1 MSEDR
6 TPVVCVDATSLAVL
20 QLSRE
25 GASRWVW
32 PGPSLPR
39 PTGKPRP
46 ASKAA
51 LDRSRRELE
60 AEAATE
66 FAEAGGESAGRG
78 AESLAWS
85 QAFVRRRLALVVSGA
100 LGALSGVA
108 APEPE
113 AATHALTRKKDAP
126 DHSDAE
132 GVRRFLAA
140 QTEQNALAERRCGRG
155 RSRRLVA
162 SAKAAL
168 PGGHCTWEAPA
179 SAATAYV
186 YKLHGATA
194 QPRRPLLRA
203 VVEDL
208 ASAAECR
215 HAVGA
220 CVLGVDRVRPHPNP
234 SWHWAIGQLGI
245 WATIWA
251 LDIGHWAYGQ
261 PCGHWALD
269 IGHWAWQASAVQTL
283 IGRGWPRLVPPEA
296 PFGAGK
302 ACSAPFWPMFG
313 GVWC

>member
-1 MSEDR
+1 MYRQTHTQTENARPRRMKSRSLAGSTTCSRRRAMSEDR

-32 PGPSLPR
+32 SDASLPR

-108 APEPE
+108 PEPE
-113 AATHALTRKKDAP
+113 AATNALTRKKDAP

-155 RSRRLVA
+155 RPRRLVA
-162 SAKAAL
+162 SAARPL
-168 PGGHCTWEAPA
+168 PGGHCCWEAPA

-194 QPRRPLLRA
+194 QPRHPLLRA
-203 VVEDL
+203 VVDDL

-220 CVLGVDRVRPHPNP
+220 CVLGVDPR
-234 SWHWAIGQLGI
+234 
-245 WATIWA
+245 
-251 LDIGHWAYGQ
+251 
-261 PCGHWALD
+261 
-269 IGHWAWQASAVQTL
+269 QT
-283 IGRGWPRLVPPEA
+283 
-296 PFGAGK
+296 
-302 ACSAPFWPMFG
+302 
-313 GVWC
+313 

>member
-1 MSEDR
+1 MAISAFLGPSPDGRAFLYLSIYLSTSLCGHLDRSDARSLAATTSFAPRAMSEDR

-32 PGPSLPR
+32 SDASLPR

-113 AATHALTRKKDAP
+113 AATNALTRKKDAP

-155 RSRRLVA
+155 RPRRLVA
-162 SAKAAL
+162 SAARPL
-168 PGGHCTWEAPA
+168 PGGHCCWEAPA

-203 VVEDL
+203 VVDDL

-220 CVLGVDRVRPHPNP
+220 CVLGVDPR
-234 SWHWAIGQLGI
+234 
-245 WATIWA
+245 
-251 LDIGHWAYGQ
+251 
-261 PCGHWALD
+261 
-269 IGHWAWQASAVQTL
+269 QT
-283 IGRGWPRLVPPEA
+283 
-296 PFGAGK
+296 
-302 ACSAPFWPMFG
+302 
-313 GVWC
+313 

>member
-6 TPVVCVDATSLAVL
+6 AAVLCIDDTSLAVL

-25 GASRWVW
+25 GVSSWAW
-32 PGPSLPR
+32 PNPSLPR
-39 PTGKPRP
+39 PTGRPRP

-60 AEAATE
+60 SEAAAE

-85 QAFVRRRLALVVSGA
+85 RAFVRRRVALVVSGA

-108 APEPE
+108 APEAG
-113 AATHALTRKKDAP
+113 AATNALTRKKDAP

-140 QTEQNALAERRCGRG
+140 QTEQNALAKRRCGRG
-155 RSRRLVA
+155 RPRRLVA
-162 SAKAAL
+162 SAARPL

-179 SAATAYV
+179 SAATAYA

-203 VVEDL
+203 VVDDL

-220 CVLGVDRVRPHPNP
+220 CVLGVDPR
-234 SWHWAIGQLGI
+234 
-245 WATIWA
+245 
-251 LDIGHWAYGQ
+251 
-261 PCGHWALD
+261 
-269 IGHWAWQASAVQTL
+269 QT
-283 IGRGWPRLVPPEA
+283 
-296 PFGAGK
+296 
-302 ACSAPFWPMFG
+302 
-313 GVWC
+313 